1 MTMDR
6 PLNDKR
12 AAVCAEYRVD
22 LCATDAAKRAGY
34 SPKTAKQ
41 RGHELLQDPRVRS
54 RIQALMDRRSKRT
67 DVTADRVLQE
77 LASLGFANIQDL
89 YDDDGQLLPPHR
101 LPRELAAAV
110 EEVTEEIVGTGEN
123 QTRRW
128 RYKIAGKKPP
138 LELLGKHLRL
148 FREQVQ
154 VSNPDGTPL
163 FGGVRVS
170 FVSSG
175 GVGDG

>member
-1 MTMDR
+1 MDR
-6 PLNDKR
+6 PLTDKMEAFCR
-12 AAVCAEYRVD
+12 EFLVD
-22 LCATDAAKRAGY
+22 LCATKAAERAGY
-34 SPKTAKQ
+34 SKKTAKQ
-41 RGHELLQDPRVRS
+41 RGYELMNERRIQV
-54 RIQALMDRRSKRT
+54 RIQALMDRRAKRT
-67 DVTADRVLQE
+67 DITADRVLQE

-89 YDDDGQLLPPHR
+89 YDDQGQLLPPHL

-110 EEVTEEIVGTGEN
+110 EEVTEETVGTGEN

-170 FVSSG
+170 FVSAG
-175 GVGDG
+175 GGDDG